1 MSIGELCNREVI
13 IIRADESIQ
22 EAVKLMRQHNV
33 GDLVVV
39 EQRGLNVVPVGILTD
54 RDLVIEIMAKAVD
67 PQSVTVGDIMSAT
80 LITALENE
88 ELVDVVQRMR
98 KHGVRRVPVVNKHG
112 GLEGIIAVDDVLGL
126 LAEQVSGLAELVR
139 IELQHERTV
148 RSH

>member
-1 MSIGELCNREVI
+1 MPIGELCNREVI

-39 EQRGLNVVPVGILTD
+39 EQRGLNIVPVGVLTD

-67 PQSVTVGDIMSAT
+67 PQSVTVGDIMSTT
-80 LITALENE
+80 LVTALENE

-98 KHGVRRVPVVNKHG
+98 KHGVRRVPVVNTHG

-126 LAEQVSGLAELVR
+126 LAEQVNGLAELVR
-139 IELQHERTV
+139 IELHHERTT